1 MKSSYLNSND
11 LSDCISVNV
20 PDSQKS
26 VSSKDKV
33 TNIIPNTDTSQKN
46 HTQTQK
52 QKQTRTPINKKLLC
66 GINSMKAFSMFDDSK
81 ILFDIIQ
88 LKPFSLKNDE
98 IQYYLK
104 NKGENNS
111 LNNVSKKSIKYL
123 SDGAFQLSLP
133 VNDNS
138 EGVFLPSFFILVFFC
153 FYIISISN

>member
-1 MKSSYLNSND
+1 
-11 LSDCISVNV
+11 
-20 PDSQKS
+20 
-26 VSSKDKV
+26 
-33 TNIIPNTDTSQKN
+33 
-46 HTQTQK
+46 
-52 QKQTRTPINKKLLC
+52 
-66 GINSMKAFSMFDDSK
+66 MKAFSMFDDSK

-98 IQYYLK
+98 IQYYLR